1 MRYTR
6 KKGKREEDTET
17 LNAAA
22 RAKVSLLAVCLLSH
36 TKARH
41 WKGFWSAV
49 SLAASLVLGSGRGR
63 TTIMANTRVYTR
75 SCTP

>member
-1 MRYTR
+1 MRYTW
-6 KKGKREEDTET
+6 KKERRDEGET

-49 SLAASLVLGSGRGR
+49 SLAASLALGSGRGR